1 MVIDNQMVEMKWHPR
16 NKQYYT
22 DLGYIYTKIGDKF
35 EVKVEHLTKG
45 AKSLVD
51 VRCDYC
57 GKIIKVKYQNY
68 INRYSPTLKDACTQ
82 CKTKKAIDSNLNR
95 YGVSNV
101 FELEDIKSKSK
112 NTFLEKYGVDH
123 YSKSTDF
130 KNVVPNKIR
139 KTLYRNGTVPIS
151 SQQLNIYDLLKTKYK
166 ECFINYPCGSCSLDC
181 LVKEKG
187 VSIDIEYDGN
197 YWHQDKQKDRKR
209 DEFIKSQG
217 YKILR
222 IKSDRNIPTLKQLVK
237 AINCLVKSNHS
248 YKEIRL

>member
-22 DLGYIYTKIGDKF
+22 DLGYIYTKKGDKF

-112 NTFLEKYGVDH
+112 NTFLEKY
-123 YSKSTDF
+123 DF
-130 KNVVPNKIR
+130 SGKKIVLFATSGGSGFGNTVSELKPSAPDAEIVEGKVLNKA
-139 KTLYRNGTVPIS
+139 
-151 SQQLNIYDLLKTKYK
+151 TKQ
-166 ECFINYPCGSCSLDC
+166 EIA
-181 LVKEKG
+181 E
-187 VSIDIEYDGN
+187 
-197 YWHQDKQKDRKR
+197 W
-209 DEFIKSQG
+209 IKS
-217 YKILR
+217 I
-222 IKSDRNIPTLKQLVK
+222 S
-237 AINCLVKSNHS
+237 
-248 YKEIRL
+248 